1 MIRSGKFE
9 AVFGKLFFLPCLA
22 VLLLSTSCEKP
33 STAEVVEKKEVVSAE
48 VISFP
53 LVRNLRNK
61 EGKEIEVT
69 LVGRGMDTVTFV
81 RASDSRRFTTP
92 IETFAS
98 IDQEFLN
105 TLPLVAPPPEENKE
119 DPKNESTDG
128 KRFSSFVEARE
139 EKIEEMLDEIRA
151 IDRKVKSLSTQTS
164 KRTQLLRAKDKLR
177 KEIATLEVEIIEF
190 QEFLK

>member
-9 AVFGKLFFLPCLA
+9 AVFGKLFFLSCLV

-105 TLPLVAPPPEENKE
+105 TLPLVAPPPEVNKE
-119 DPKNESTDG
+119 DPKEDATDG

-164 KRTQLLRAKDKLR
+164 KRNQLLRAKDKLR